1 MTTENENKGESPQNN
16 QNEIGVLNVER
27 LASLLDSSGLSNS
40 PQTDAAESV
49 NQTAEAQEYR
59 VEDPLAEGATTGLGI
74 DNDSSEDVA
83 GSRED
88 DSEQEDGVPKHVQKR
103 IDKITAKRRE
113 AEAESDRLRK
123 ELEEL
128 RANKNEAVPAPTRS
142 KNPFRSITDDAALQ
156 KAVEQARQ
164 VRDWC
169 EENPYG
175 GEIPRSD
182 GTAVHVDETE
192 VRRMKIQAL
201 KDLEKNIP
209 EQSQFINAR
218 KHFDPLAE
226 QEYPWWKKKDTKE
239 YQTAVALLKNFPEL
253 TDFPDYKLVIGD
265 FVLGMQARQAKKA
278 VRTESSPR
286 RAPIQPSRP
295 STSPSSHSN
304 TKNVSEVQ
312 SRFLK
317 TGSKDDLASLIELKL
332 GR

>member
-1 MTTENENKGESPQNN
+1 
-16 QNEIGVLNVER
+16 
-27 LASLLDSSGLSNS
+27 
-40 PQTDAAESV
+40 V

-74 DNDSSEDVA
+74 DNDSSENVA

-88 DSEQEDGVPKHVQKR
+88 DSEQEDGIPKHIQKR

-113 AEAESDRLRK
+113 AEADADRLRK
-123 ELEEL
+123 ELEEM
-128 RANKNEAVPAPTRS
+128 RAKKDEAIPAPTRS
-142 KNPFRSITDDAALQ
+142 KNPFRSITDEAALQ

-182 GTAVHVDETE
+182 GTSVHVDETE
-192 VRRMKIQAL
+192 VRRMKVQAL
-201 KDLEKNIP
+201 KDIESNIP
-209 EQSQFINAR
+209 EQAQFINAR
-218 KHFDPLAE
+218 KHFDPIAE

-253 TDFPDYKLVIGD
+253 TAFPDYKLVIGD
-265 FVLGMQARQAKKA
+265 FVLGMQARQAKKV
-278 VRTESSPR
+278 VRTESGPR

>member
-1 MTTENENKGESPQNN
+1 MTTENDTKGVSPQIN
-16 QNEIGVLNVER
+16 QNEIGALDVEG
-27 LASLLDSSGLSNS
+27 LASLLDSSGLTNS
-40 PQTDAAESV
+40 PQTDAAESD
-49 NQTAEAQEYR
+49 NKTAEAQRYE
-59 VEDPLAEGATTGLGI
+59 VDDPLAGAFPEGDGI
-74 DNDSSEDVA
+74 DKDSSVNSA

-88 DSEQEDGVPKHVQKR
+88 DSEQEDGIPKHIQKR

-113 AEAESDRLRK
+113 AEAEADKLRK
-123 ELEEL
+123 ELEEA
-128 RANKNEAVPAPTRS
+128 RAKKDENIPVSPRT

-175 GEIPRSD
+175 GEVARAD
-182 GTAVHVDETE
+182 GSTVNVEEAE
-192 VRRMKIQAL
+192 VRKMKVQAM
-201 KDLEKNIP
+201 KDLETNIP
-209 EQSQFINAR
+209 EQSRFLNAR
-218 KHFDPLAE
+218 RTFDPLAE

-265 FVLGMQARQAKKA
+265 FVFGMQARQAKNVINSA
-278 VRTESSPR
+278 SQPR

-295 STSPSSHSN
+295 SASPMTHSN
-304 TKNVSEVQ
+304 NKNVSEVEN
-312 SRFLK
+312 RFLK
-317 TGSKDDLASLIELKL
+317 TGSRDDLASLIELKL